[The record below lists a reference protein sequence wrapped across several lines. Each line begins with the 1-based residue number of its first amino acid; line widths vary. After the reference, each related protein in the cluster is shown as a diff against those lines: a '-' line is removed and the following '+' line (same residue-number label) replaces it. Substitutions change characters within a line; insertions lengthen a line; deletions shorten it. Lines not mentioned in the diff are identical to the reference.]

1 MDIKEKAVEILKKD
15 FVCNHCL
22 GRQFAQLLSGM
33 TNEERGNV
41 VRNYLAMLKDS
52 GEKIEVNESNFY
64 GLNFH
69 LNKIKL
75 ERPKRCS
82 ICSNLFDELKKKVK
96 LIEKELKK
104 YEYSTF
110 LVGCKLIPELAKKE
124 EELWDSIG
132 VDWCEPIKN
141 EINRELGIELW
152 RTVGKDMDRIT
163 PDITVLFDLNTNNV
177 KINVRSIYVFGKY
190 QKLVRNIP
198 QTKWKK
204 KIYKTSVQEIIEK
217 PFKEQTKSKLT
228 SFHGSGRE
236 DVNVRCLGWR
246 PFVIELLN
254 PIKRKLDLKKAINE
268 INKSKK
274 VKVRQLKIVSKDII
288 KKIKF
293 ANYDKTYRAIISFEK
308 PLENLKALVQLKN
321 AVITQKTPMRVIRRR
336 ADLIRKRKVKNIT
349 YRILDKKKLELKITA
364 QSGLYIKELISGD
377 NERTKPN
384 ISEILNNRVKK
395 IELDVIKIHL

>member
-1 MDIKEKAVEILKKD
+1 MDIKEKATEILKNN
-15 FVCNHCL
+15 FVCDHCL

-33 TNEERGNV
+33 TNEERGKI
-41 VRNYLAMLKDS
+41 VRNYLAMLIDS

-69 LNKIKL
+69 LNKIKP
-75 ERPKRCS
+75 ERPKKCS
-82 ICSNLFDELKKKVK
+82 ICSNVFDELKKKVK

-104 YEYSTF
+104 YDYSTF
-110 LVGCKLIPELAKKE
+110 LVGCKLTPDLANRE
-124 EELWDSIG
+124 EELWDNIG
-132 VDWCEPIKN
+132 VDWCESIKN

-152 RTVGKDMDRIT
+152 KIVRKDMDRIN
-163 PDITVLFDLNTNNV
+163 PDITVLFDLNTNSV

-190 QKLVRNIP
+190 QKFVRNMP

-217 PFKEQTKSKLT
+217 PLREQTKSKMT
-228 SFHGSGRE
+228 SFHGAGRE
-236 DVNVRCLGWR
+236 DINVRCLGWR
-246 PFVIELLN
+246 PFVIELLS
-254 PIKRKLDLKKAINE
+254 PMKRKLNLKNAINE

-274 VKVRQLKIVSKDII
+274 VKVKQLNVVRKDVVR
-288 KKIKF
+288 KIKF
-293 ANYDKTYRAIISFEK
+293 ANCDKTYRAIVSFEK
-308 PLENLKALVQLKN
+308 PLENLKNLRQLKN
-321 AVITQKTPMRVIRRR
+321 AVIAQKTPTRVLRRR
-336 ADLIRKRKVKNIT
+336 SDLTRKRKLKDIT
-349 YRILDKKKLELKITA
+349 YKILNKKKLELKITA

-384 ISEILNNRVKK
+384 ISEILDNKVKN

>member
-1 MDIKEKAVEILKKD
+1 
-15 FVCNHCL
+15 
-22 GRQFAQLLSGM
+22 
-33 TNEERGNV
+33 
-41 VRNYLAMLKDS
+41 
-52 GEKIEVNESNFY
+52 
-64 GLNFH
+64 
-69 LNKIKL
+69 
-75 ERPKRCS
+75 
-82 ICSNLFDELKKKVK
+82 
-96 LIEKELKK
+96 
-104 YEYSTF
+104 
-110 LVGCKLIPELAKKE
+110 
-124 EELWDSIG
+124 
-132 VDWCEPIKN
+132 
-141 EINRELGIELW
+141 
-152 RTVGKDMDRIT
+152 
-163 PDITVLFDLNTNNV
+163 
-177 KINVRSIYVFGKY
+177 
-190 QKLVRNIP
+190 
-198 QTKWKK
+198 
-204 KIYKTSVQEIIEK
+204 
-217 PFKEQTKSKLT
+217 
-228 SFHGSGRE
+228 
-236 DVNVRCLGWR
+236 
-246 PFVIELLN
+246 VIELLN

>member
-152 RTVGKDMDRIT
+152 RTVGKDMDRII

-217 PFKEQTKSKLT
+217 PFKEQIKSKMT
-228 SFHGSGRE
+228 SFHGAGRE

>member
-163 PDITVLFDLNTNNV
+163 PDITVLFNLNTNNV

-217 PFKEQTKSKLT
+217 PFKEQIKSKMT
-228 SFHGSGRE
+228 SFHGAGRE